1 MEAIVKPVQMKDP
14 WCVSSILTSTQAT
27 GAWAGRNRTEGYDRC
42 VLLVGLEVQE
52 RVKVAKK
59 KNFKNDFN
67 RLRGSLRC
75 LHRKRAESSN
85 STGTDGELL
94 WEKLNKLLYC

>member
-1 MEAIVKPVQMKDP
+1 MGAIVKPMQMKDP
-14 WCVSSILTSTQAT
+14 RCVSSILSSTQAI
-27 GAWAGRNRTEGYDRC
+27 GAWSGRNRTEGYDRC
-42 VLLVGLEVQE
+42 VLLVRLEVQE
-52 RVKVAKK
+52 RVKAVKERD
-59 KNFKNDFN
+59 FKNDFN

-94 WEKLNKLLYC
+94 WEKLNKLLCC